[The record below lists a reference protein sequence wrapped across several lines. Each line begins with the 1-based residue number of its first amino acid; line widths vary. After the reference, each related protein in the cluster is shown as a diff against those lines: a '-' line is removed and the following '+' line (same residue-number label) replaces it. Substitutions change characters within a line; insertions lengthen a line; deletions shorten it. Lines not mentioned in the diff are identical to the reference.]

1 MWEILLLYFADV
13 VLNAFI
19 QFKIIICV
27 IQINVM
33 VLQKPPEP
41 FDPDIDRGI
50 VSART
55 S

>member
-1 MWEILLLYFADV
+1 MGNPVIILADV
-13 VLNAFI
+13 VLNASI
-19 QFKIIICV
+19 QLKIIICV

-50 VSART
+50 NRRI
-55 S
+55 